1 MWHIR
6 LFDVIDSRIRLS
18 VQELKL
24 SDLQLIMNIDASAS
38 RHLSFLN
45 FSLINLFLSDKFSAM
60 LT

>member
-38 RHLSFLN
+38 RRLSFLN